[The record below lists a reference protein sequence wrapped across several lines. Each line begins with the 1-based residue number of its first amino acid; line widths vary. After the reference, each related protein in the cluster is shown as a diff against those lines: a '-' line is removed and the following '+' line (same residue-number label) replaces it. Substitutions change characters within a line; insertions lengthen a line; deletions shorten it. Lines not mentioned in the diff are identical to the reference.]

1 MSLRTWSEG
10 ATYLSYHTKG
20 GKRIMIDIIFKENR
34 VREKLIICD
43 WNLEEPK
50 NVIFCVKIR
59 KI

>member
-1 MSLRTWSEG
+1 
-10 ATYLSYHTKG
+10 
-20 GKRIMIDIIFKENR
+20 MIDIIFKENR